1 MRFNLDSGKVDVD
14 ITQDGARNVVFDIV
28 GEASADFAPIRITSL
43 KDLYHENGYEI
54 TRLRLDWVQ
63 YYIDEGL
70 FAELLWEGEDE
81 EHKHILKMSGK
92 GRSEHEKMGGKQN
105 NTEKPT
111 GEIMLAISGFNGK
124 RKTFSIE
131 VEAVKQFT

>member
-1 MRFNLDSGKVDVD
+1 MRFDLDNGFVDVD

-28 GEASADFAPIRITSL
+28 GECNGDNAPVRIINIE
-43 KDLYHENGYEI
+43 DLYHESGHKL
-54 TRLRLDWVQ
+54 TKLRLDWVQ
-63 YYIDEGL
+63 YYIDDGL
-70 FAELLWEGEDE
+70 FAELLWEGEDDA
-81 EHKHILKMSGK
+81 HKHILKMSGK

-105 NTEKPT
+105 NSAKPT
-111 GEIMLAISGFNGK
+111 GNIMLATSGFNGK